1 LDGSA
6 SAIAKSAPGGLTF
19 DRIMRSEDLL
29 RWISDN
35 QPAAA
40 CAFAHGWWNFAE
52 FLQLLSNDFESFDF
66 GVLTAY
72 SMETP
77 PPTTLITMPVVSAR
91 SQKLE
96 IYFKESWVVEPDYT
110 VTIKT
115 KAPASFILLDI
126 LQPID
131 PNEKWLLKGFPSDCV
146 HPPYCEGL
154 YAFSGSIKNQHLLY
168 ALFHVLSHQV
178 AGRVENYSN
187 GRTTTGETL

>member
-1 LDGSA
+1 LVGS
-6 SAIAKSAPGGLTF
+6 SSNIAKSASGVLPF
-19 DRIMRSEDLL
+19 HRIMRSADLHQ
-29 RWISDN
+29 WICDN
-35 QPAAA
+35 QPGAK
-40 CAFAHGWWNFAE
+40 CEFARGWWNFAE

-91 SQKLE
+91 NQNLE
-96 IYFKESWVVEPDYT
+96 IYLKESWVVEPNYT

-131 PNEKWLLKGFPSDCV
+131 PEEKWLLKYFPSDCV
-146 HPPYCEGL
+146 YPPYCEGL
-154 YAFSGSIKNQHLLY
+154 YAFSGSIKTSIFSTLY
-168 ALFHVLSHQV
+168 FMS
-178 AGRVENYSN
+178 
-187 GRTTTGETL
+187 

>member
-1 LDGSA
+1 LAA
-6 SAIAKSAPGGLTF
+6 SANEIAKNGPGVLFF
-19 DRIMRSEDLL
+19 DRIMRSKDLL
-29 RWISDN
+29 RWICDN
-35 QPAAA
+35 QPAAT
-40 CAFAHGWWNFAE
+40 CEFAHGWWNFAE
-52 FLQLLSNDFESFDF
+52 FLQLLSHDFESFDF

-96 IYFKESWVVEPDYT
+96 IYFKESWVVEPNYT
-110 VTIKT
+110 VTIMT

-146 HPPYCEGL
+146 HPPYREGL

-168 ALFHVLSHQV
+168 ALFYVLSHQV
-178 AGRVENYSN
+178 
-187 GRTTTGETL
+187 T